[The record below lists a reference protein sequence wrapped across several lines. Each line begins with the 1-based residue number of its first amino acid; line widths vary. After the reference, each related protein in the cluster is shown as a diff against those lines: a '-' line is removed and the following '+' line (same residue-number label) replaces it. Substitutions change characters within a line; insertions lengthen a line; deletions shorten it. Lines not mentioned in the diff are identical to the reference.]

1 MIYRIENNNVVF
13 RHSEEILDG
22 WKECEFKDGVAILND
37 PIAEEL
43 QRLKLE
49 AFEATKYM
57 RDRAE
62 AYPSLIEQADMAYWD
77 RQNNTTTL
85 DDAISKVKLKFP
97 KPESK

>member
-22 WKECEFKDGVAILND
+22 WKECESKDGVAILND

-49 AFEATKYM
+49 AFEATKYVQN
-57 RDRAE
+57 RVD
-62 AYPSLIEQADMAYWD
+62 AYPTWQEQMDMQYHD
-77 RQNNTTTL
+77 QIDGTTTWK
-85 DDAISKVKLKFP
+85 DTIAKVKVDNP
-97 KPESK
+97 KPDQ